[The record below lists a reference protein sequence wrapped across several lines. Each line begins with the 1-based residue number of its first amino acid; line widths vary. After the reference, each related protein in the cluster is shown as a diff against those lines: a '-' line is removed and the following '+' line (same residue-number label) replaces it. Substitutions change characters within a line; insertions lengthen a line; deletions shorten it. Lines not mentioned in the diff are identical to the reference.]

1 MARKPNVLLVD
12 DYEVNLEL
20 LEAYLELSGIPMNIY
35 KAMNCAEAYDCVERI
50 NLDLVLLDVMLPDG
64 SGYDVC
70 RNLKSAQQYR
80 GIPVIILTALN
91 DKQSMLEGLKSGA
104 DEFLTK
110 PVDNHEL
117 VLRVKNLLKMKE
129 IANDLDDRYI
139 QLHRE
144 LVIATELQ
152 KSFLPQAIPRYDNI
166 DIDVLYKPS
175 SYIGGDFYDFIRID
189 EQHLGVLICD
199 VKGHGVASAMITA
212 TIKFQLYDLKAYY
225 LEPGQLLEQLNNRL
239 EQFFSS
245 TGNDYFVTAVY
256 GVLHLDDGTFCY
268 SNAGHSY
275 PYLCD
280 GSGIRPLENEHGLPL
295 GILSGMEYDQH
306 QVTLMLGQEVFL
318 YTDGV
323 FEIELR
329 GKDARSCSSLSD
341 FFADDAQPA
350 TIQQMRE
357 LQHEIYRYTAT
368 HQIADDIN
376 YIAIRL
382 HEQED

>member
-20 LEAYLELSGIPMNIY
+20 LEAYLDLSGIPMNIY
-35 KAMNCAEAYDCVERI
+35 KAASCAEAYSWIERV

-70 RNLKSAQQYR
+70 RSMKAAQQYR
-80 GIPVIILTALN
+80 GIPVVLITALS
-91 DKQSMLEGLKSGA
+91 DKQSMLEGLRAGA

-110 PVDNHEL
+110 PVDHHEL
-117 VLRVKNLLKMKE
+117 ILRVKNLLKMKE
-129 IANDLDDRYI
+129 IANDLDDRYG

-152 KSFLPQAIPRYDNI
+152 KSFLPRSVPQYEHVE
-166 DIDVLYKPS
+166 IDVLYRPS

-189 EQHLGVLICD
+189 DAHLGVLFCD

-212 TIKFQLYDLKAYY
+212 TIKFQLYDLKQYY
-225 LEPGQLLEQLNNRL
+225 LQPAELLERLNERL

-256 GVLHLDDGTFCY
+256 GVLHLDDGKFCY

-275 PYLCD
+275 PYLCSTD
-280 GSGIRPLENEHGLPL
+280 GIQALENEHGLPL
-295 GILSGMEYDQH
+295 GILSGMGYEQH
-306 QVTLMLGQEVFL
+306 EVTLTLGQELFL
-318 YTDGV
+318 YTDGI
-323 FEIELR
+323 FEFELR
-329 GKDARSCSSLSD
+329 GKEARSCSSLLD
-341 FFADDAQPA
+341 FFAEEAQPV
-350 TIQQMRE
+350 TIRQIRE
-357 LQHEIYRYTAT
+357 LQQEIYRYTAT

-382 HEQED
+382 HEEE

>member
-1 MARKPNVLLVD
+1 MARNPNVLLVD

-20 LEAYLELSGIPMNIY
+20 LEAYLDLSGIPMNIY
-35 KAMNCAEAYDCVERI
+35 KAANCAEAYSWIERVS
-50 NLDLVLLDVMLPDG
+50 LDLVLLDVMLPDG

-70 RNLKSAQQYR
+70 RSMKSTQQYR

-91 DKQSMLEGLKSGA
+91 DKQSMLEGLKAGA

-110 PVDNHEL
+110 PVDSHEL
-117 VLRVKNLLKMKE
+117 ILRVKNLLKMKE
-129 IANDLDDRYI
+129 IANDLDDRYS

-152 KSFLPQAIPRYDNI
+152 KSFLPLSVPQYDNV
-166 DIDVLYKPS
+166 DIEVLYKPS

-189 EQHLGVLICD
+189 EHHLGVLICD

-212 TIKFQLYDLKAYY
+212 TIKFQLYDLKQYY
-225 LEPGQLLEQLNNRL
+225 LEPEKLLEQLNDRL
-239 EQFFSS
+239 EHFFSS

-256 GVLHLDDGTFCY
+256 GVLHLDDVTFCY

-275 PYLCD
+275 PCLCSRD
-280 GSGIRPLENEHGLPL
+280 GITMLENQQGLPL
-295 GILSGMEYDQH
+295 GILPGMVYDRQ
-306 QVTLMLGQEVFL
+306 QVTLTRGQELFL
-318 YTDGV
+318 YTDGIY
-323 FEIELR
+323 EIELR
-329 GKDARSCSSLSD
+329 GKAARSCSSLMD
-341 FFADDAQPA
+341 FFEDVENPP
-350 TIQQMRE
+350 TIMELHALQQ
-357 LQHEIYRYTAT
+357 EIYRYTAN

-382 HEQED
+382 NEQEE

>member
-20 LEAYLELSGIPMNIY
+20 LEAYLDLSGIPMNIY
-35 KAMNCAEAYDCVERI
+35 KAASCAEAYSWIERV

-70 RNLKSAQQYR
+70 RSMKAAQQYR
-80 GIPVIILTALN
+80 GIPVVLITALS
-91 DKQSMLEGLKSGA
+91 DKQSMLEGLRAGA

-110 PVDNHEL
+110 PVDHHEL
-117 VLRVKNLLKMKE
+117 ILRVKNLLKMKE
-129 IANDLDDRYI
+129 IANDLDDRYG

-152 KSFLPQAIPRYDNI
+152 KSFLPRSVPQYEHVE
-166 DIDVLYKPS
+166 IDVLYRHS
-175 SYIGGDFYDFIRID
+175 SYIGGDFFDFIRID
-189 EQHLGVLICD
+189 DAHLGVLICD

-212 TIKFQLYDLKAYY
+212 TIKFQLYDLKQYY
-225 LEPGQLLEQLNNRL
+225 LQPAELLERLNERL

-256 GVLHLDDGTFCY
+256 GVLHLDDGKFCY

-275 PYLCD
+275 PYLCSAD
-280 GSGIRPLENEHGLPL
+280 GIQALENEHGLPL
-295 GILSGMEYDQH
+295 GILSGMGYEQH
-306 QVTLMLGQEVFL
+306 EVTLTLGQELFL
-318 YTDGV
+318 YTDGI

-329 GKDARSCSSLSD
+329 GKEARSCSSLLD
-341 FFADDAQPA
+341 FFAEEAQPV
-350 TIQQMRE
+350 TIRQIRE
-357 LQHEIYRYTAT
+357 LQQEIYRYTAT

-382 HEQED
+382 HEEE

>member
-1 MARKPNVLLVD
+1 MARNPNVLLVD

-20 LEAYLELSGIPMNIY
+20 LEAYLDLSGIPMNLY
-35 KAMNCAEAYDCVERI
+35 KASNCAEAYDWIQKVS
-50 NLDLVLLDVMLPDG
+50 LDLILLDVMLPDG

-70 RNLKSAQQYR
+70 KNLKAVQQYR

-91 DKQSMLEGLKSGA
+91 DKQSMLEGLKAGA

-110 PVDNHEL
+110 PVDSHEL
-117 VLRVKNLLKMKE
+117 ILRVKNLLKMKE
-129 IANDLDDRYI
+129 IANDLDDRYS

-152 KSFLPQAIPRYDNI
+152 KSFLPRSVPRYDNV
-166 DIDVLYKPS
+166 DIEVLYKPS

-189 EQHLGVLICD
+189 ENHLGVLICD

-212 TIKFQLYDLKAYY
+212 TIKFQLNDLKQYY
-225 LEPGQLLEQLNNRL
+225 LEPDKLLEQLNNRL
-239 EQFFSS
+239 ELFFSS

-256 GVLHLDDGTFCY
+256 GVLHLDDVTFCY

-275 PYLCD
+275 PCLCSRD
-280 GSGIRPLENEHGLPL
+280 GLTLLENQQGLPL
-295 GILSGMEYDQH
+295 GILPGMGYDQ
-306 QVTLMLGQEVFL
+306 QSVTLTRGQELFL
-318 YTDGV
+318 YTDGIY
-323 FEIELR
+323 EIELR
-329 GKDARSCSSLSD
+329 GKAARSCSSLTE
-341 FFADDAQPA
+341 FFEGEEEQPD
-350 TIQQMRE
+350 IRQIHE
-357 LQHEIYRYTAT
+357 LQEEIYRYTAT

-382 HEQED
+382 NEQEE

>member
-1 MARKPNVLLVD
+1 MARNPNILLVD

-20 LEAYLELSGIPMNIY
+20 LEAYLDLSGIPMNIY
-35 KAMNCAEAYDCVERI
+35 KAVNCAEAYDCIQRV
-50 NLDLVLLDVMLPDG
+50 NLDLILLDVMLPDG

-70 RNLKSAQQYR
+70 RNLKATQQYR

-91 DKQSMLEGLKSGA
+91 DKQNMLEGLKAGA

-110 PVDNHEL
+110 PVDSHEL
-117 VLRVKNLLKMKE
+117 ILRVKNLLKMKE
-129 IANDLDDRYI
+129 IANDLDDRYS

-152 KSFLPQAIPRYDNI
+152 KSFLPRTVPQYDNV
-166 DIDVLYKPS
+166 DIEVLYKPS

-189 EQHLGVLICD
+189 DSHLGVLICD

-212 TIKFQLYDLKAYY
+212 TIKFQLHDLKQYY
-225 LEPGQLLEQLNNRL
+225 LEPDQLLERLNNRL
-239 EQFFSS
+239 ENFFSS

-256 GVLHLDDGTFCY
+256 GVLHLDDVTFCY

-275 PYLCD
+275 PCLCSAD
-280 GSGIRPLENEHGLPL
+280 DLTMLENQQGLPL
-295 GILSGMEYDQH
+295 GILPGMTYDQQ
-306 QVTLMLGQEVFL
+306 QVTLSPGQELFL
-318 YTDGV
+318 YTDGIY
-323 FEIELR
+323 EIELR
-329 GKDARSCSSLSD
+329 GKSARSCSSLTD
-341 FFADDAQPA
+341 FFEGEAQPV
-350 TIQQMRE
+350 TIRQMHE
-357 LQHEIYRYTAT
+357 LQQEIYRYTAT

-382 HEQED
+382 NEREE